1 MTVAES
7 REKLQELFQS
17 ACVFVKRARLIFRK
31 TQLVNVRK
39 TRLVNVRRLDM
50 KSLTFDPVFAK
61 KLRLMFLIP
70 GSCTMNSSL
79 KVH

>member
-39 TRLVNVRRLDM
+39 TRLVNVR
-50 KSLTFDPVFAK
+50 KCS
-61 KLRLMFLIP
+61 
-70 GSCTMNSSL
+70 
-79 KVH
+79 